1 MAYSDVIS
9 KGIFRLPPPTEVEMR
24 FLGNINNR
32 KLWCMFWEFCVGGI
46 NGEVLARI
54 LTRLS
59 YMESSRTRQN
69 KRRELEKILRRVL
82 DLKEELTR
90 TFSTPINPHLGTIQG
105 LQTSAEWISDDLT
118 WWNKGRAK
126 RGLDPKTPVLVSLMA
141 YVRHVTGDA
150 HYREL
155 SELVSAAYGISGSGR
170 DCSDESLKMLWER
183 NSDLR
188 KNWKAVLGLSSRP
201 SRRKTHAPSRRR
213 LLGSGPQG
221 GFRPPEGTVKPVL
234 GLQIPRKDI
243 N

>member
-1 MAYSDVIS
+1 MAYSDQIP
-9 KGIFRLPPPTEVEMR
+9 KETFRASPSTEVEVR
-24 FLGNINNR
+24 FLGNIDNR
-32 KLWCMFWEFCVGGI
+32 KIWRMFWELCDCGDGI
-46 NGEVLARI
+46 NREVLARI

-59 YMESSRTRQN
+59 YMEGSRTRQN

-90 TFSTPINPHLGTIQG
+90 TFSTPINPHLGTIQE
-105 LQTSAEWISDDLT
+105 LQTSAEWIGDDLT

-141 YVRHVTGDA
+141 YVRHATGDA

-183 NSDLR
+183 NPDSR

-201 SRRKTHAPSRRR
+201 TGRQKTHAPSRRR
-213 LLGSGPQG
+213 PLGSGPRS
-221 GFRPPEGTVKPVL
+221 GFRPPEEHKSAVL
-234 GLQIPRKDI
+234 GRKTAS
-243 N
+243 